1 MGCSDDEGISYPT
14 SDAPEIK
21 VLCDELYSNPNRKF
35 VIKADLKDDL
45 GLKSLKIVIPEF
57 YLDKEIVF
65 PTDTLV
71 TEYKLAYEFLAP
83 KDTKNE
89 DVYKVNLALEDVSGN
104 IVTKELTLHLDG
116 DFNAP
121 NFSNVSPQDGTVQL
135 LESKM
140 ELSLSF
146 KVTDDSGLDSVYVE
160 EPILG
165 IMERIKLDGEKEY
178 SFSKTYSLPS
188 KPEEYELKI
197 TAIDNFVEAN
207 RKTQKIKYIVSSEK
221 IKWYIYFQI
230 LCRL

>member
-1 MGCSDDEGISYPT
+1 MKSLFRLSALLMLLCFMGCSDDEGISYPT

-21 VLCDELYSNPNRKF
+21 VLRDELYSNPNRKF

-71 TEYKLAYEFLAP
+71 TEYELAYEFLAP

-104 IVTKELTLHLDG
+104 VVTKELTLHLDG

-165 IMERIKLDGEKEY
+165 IMERIK
-178 SFSKTYSLPS
+178 FCR
-188 KPEEYELKI
+188 I
-197 TAIDNFVEAN
+197 F
-207 RKTQKIKYIVSSEK
+207 IVKHTSHQTGYLFFT
-221 IKWYIYFQI
+221 IQTG
-230 LCRL
+230 RV

>member
-1 MGCSDDEGISYPT
+1 MKSLFRLSALLMLFCFTGCSDDEGGSYPA

-21 VLCDELYSNPNRKF
+21 VLRDELYSNPNRKF

-45 GLKSLKIVIPEF
+45 GLKSLKIMIPEF

-65 PTDTLV
+65 QTDTLV

-104 IVTKELTLHLDG
+104 VVTKELTLHLDG

-121 NFSNVSPQDGTVQL
+121 EFSDVSPQDGTIQL

-140 ELSLSF
+140 ELSRQRPAFPGISHISRYKYLSGILIF
-146 KVTDDSGLDSVYVE
+146 YSTLFSDSTILIFFSLKCITIFTNMENPKVMIPL
-160 EPILG
+160 
-165 IMERIKLDGEKEY
+165 
-178 SFSKTYSLPS
+178 
-188 KPEEYELKI
+188 
-197 TAIDNFVEAN
+197 
-207 RKTQKIKYIVSSEK
+207 
-221 IKWYIYFQI
+221 
-230 LCRL
+230 

>member
-1 MGCSDDEGISYPT
+1 MLLCFMGCSDDEGISYPT

-21 VLCDELYSNPNRKF
+21 VLRDELYSNPNRKF

-71 TEYKLAYEFLAP
+71 TEYELAYEFLAP

-104 IVTKELTLHLDG
+104 VVTKELTLHLDG

-140 ELSLSF
+140 GIVNFPLKSLMIRLRFSICGR
-146 KVTDDSGLDSVYVE
+146 TDIGYHGKNQ
-160 EPILG
+160 IKRR
-165 IMERIKLDGEKEY
+165 ERVL
-178 SFSKTYSLPS
+178 
-188 KPEEYELKI
+188 
-197 TAIDNFVEAN
+197 
-207 RKTQKIKYIVSSEK
+207 
-221 IKWYIYFQI
+221 FQQNLFFTI
-230 LCRL
+230 QTGRV